1 MEIFGDFLFEKTQED
16 FIEVS
21 ELQNLQIDNMTC
33 CQGCALFLTNDGM
46 AYSFGVDKSEY
57 GLLG

>member
-1 MEIFGDFLFEKTQED
+1 
-16 FIEVS
+16 
-21 ELQNLQIDNMTC
+21 MTC

-46 AYSFGVDKSEY
+46 AYSFGIDKSEY